1 MEEGAQPAP
10 PFLCYLAIAISWQEK
25 RQKQL
30 RRDGMGETTLL
41 IHSAM
46 SRAAS
51 AEVLRAGGQAG
62 GPNYAIFPHANHVN
76 PVCVVLALSLNLAV
90 NDLAACLLAYIRTY
104 IINCGIQ
111 NMPTIS

>member
-1 MEEGAQPAP
+1 
-10 PFLCYLAIAISWQEK
+10 
-25 RQKQL
+25 
-30 RRDGMGETTLL
+30 MGETTLL
-41 IHSAM
+41 IHSAA
-46 SRAAS
+46 SRVCRVS
-51 AEVLRAGGQAG
+51 QAG

-76 PVCVVLALSLNLAV
+76 PVCVVLALSLNLTV